1 MSETPRWIWERTD
14 PRRSGSSGDIAK
26 LFKHEAVKQP
36 GVFAQD
42 PPSEKATLMAREVIQ
57 NSWDA
62 AREHAA
68 TFEGA
73 GPPPPFA
80 LTFRFKRLTG
90 EAKRALV
97 ETLDLASHGSRI
109 ASREVDRVPL
119 GLSDHDCLD
128 HIADPSVPLDVLEIV
143 EENTTGMYGSWSP
156 PESHMYFALVAIG
169 YTEKAAGSGGS
180 YGYGKAGL
188 IAGSKIRSVLAYSC
202 FAERANEPGVT
213 RRLLGMTYWGQH
225 KKDSASYTGFARF
238 GTQDGP
244 DPEHVRPFENETADA
259 IAKSLGLRVRSEIDE
274 DDEGPGTSFLLVDP
288 TVSPRDLVR
297 AIERSWWPAIIEEN
311 GDFTVAIVDHDGT
324 RYDPRPKRDP
334 VLRTFIDAWEIAQG
348 RSEPR
353 RDEDYASS
361 LGRGSGRGAAQP
373 KPEERLGRLAL
384 VSDLT
389 DWSYADH
396 VAGPDE
402 SAIQHRSLV
411 ALTRGPRMVVE
422 YFPAGQSPPYVRG
435 VFIADGL
442 VDDLLRRTE
451 PKAHDAWRTEADDGD
466 VAGEAAE
473 TAATILRKIKSALN
487 NHRQRLKPPVPRAED
502 VVLPHFNAIMRRVL
516 AGSGKGVNPPVA
528 DVRPVSIRM
537 EYGPEVVSGSHI
549 RVSGSVVFNLSE
561 HHAGD
566 EASVEVALSFRF
578 VEDDRVGEAAAM
590 VIQPPAG
597 SSFVQVRDGV
607 FVGQLKR
614 DENAK
619 FWFETEPYDP
629 DWSGRLVAT
638 GSIVGDGTREE
649 AA

>member
-1 MSETPRWIWERTD
+1 MNATPRWVWERTD

-26 LFKHEAVKQP
+26 LFKHEEVKQP
-36 GVFAQD
+36 GVFAQN

-68 TFEGA
+68 SFQSA

-80 LTFRFKRLTG
+80 LTFRFKRLVG
-90 EAKRALV
+90 ESKRALV
-97 ETLDLASHGSRI
+97 ETLDLTSHGSRI
-109 ASREVDRVPL
+109 ASHEVDRAPI

-128 HIADPSVPLDVLEIV
+128 HIDDASVPLDILEII

-188 IAGSKIRSVLAYSC
+188 IAGSKIRSVLAYTC
-202 FAERANEPGVT
+202 FAERGNEPGVT

-225 KKDSASYTGFARF
+225 KTGGASHTGFARF
-238 GTQDGP
+238 GARDGD
-244 DPEHVRPFENETADA
+244 DPEHVRPFENEMADA
-259 IAKSLGLRVRSEIDE
+259 LAKSLGLRVRSEADE
-274 DDEGPGTSFLLVDP
+274 DDEGSGTSFLLVDP
-288 TVSPRDLVR
+288 TVSPQDLVS
-297 AIERSWWPAIIEEN
+297 AIERSWWPAIIEDN
-311 GDFTVAIVDHDGT
+311 GDFTVTIIDHDGT

-348 RSEPR
+348 RSDPR
-353 RDEDYASS
+353 RDEDHTSS
-361 LGRGSGRGAAQP
+361 LGRGSGRGSGQP

-389 DWSYADH
+389 DWSYADQ
-396 VAGPDE
+396 VAGPED

-435 VFIADGL
+435 VFIADDQ

-451 PKAHDAWRTEADDGD
+451 PRAHDAWRTEADDGD

-473 TAATILRKIKSALN
+473 TASTILRKIKYAVN

-516 AGSGKGVNPPVA
+516 AGAGKGGNPPIA

-537 EYGPEVVSGSHI
+537 EYGPEVVSGSRI
-549 RVSGSVVFNLSE
+549 RVSGSVVFSLSE
-561 HHAGD
+561 HHAGED
-566 EASVEVALSFRF
+566 ASVEVGLSFRF
-578 VEDDRVGEAAAM
+578 VEDDRVGEAAEM
-590 VIQPPAG
+590 VIRPPTKP
-597 SSFVQVRDGV
+597 SFVRVREGV
-607 FVGQLKR
+607 FVGQLTR
-614 DENAK
+614 EETAR
-619 FWFETEPYDP
+619 FRFETEPYDP

-638 GSIVGDGTREE
+638 GSIVSDRNREE